1 VTYSLGLVGCA
12 RREAF
17 APLVLIST
25 PFLWTIWHVI
35 LDCRSSVLPSNH
47 QCQGCYVLNVI
58 SDIHVLSPRRAILAT
73 FNNQSSC
80 LSSCSHS
87 SSVIRSGLSILV
99 IRDVWASCCGCGE
112 VALSLTLHRE
122 FQSFEAAEWWN
133 QEPPGAIRLVTQ
145 L

>member
-1 VTYSLGLVGCA
+1 VTHSLGLVGCA

-17 APLVLIST
+17 APFSVDFNPISVDNMARIT
-25 PFLWTIWHVI
+25 RLQVKCP
-35 LDCRSSVLPSNH
+35 NH
-47 QCQGCYVLNVI
+47 QCQGCYVLDII
-58 SDIHVLSPRRAILAT
+58 SNIHILSPRRAILAT
-73 FNNQSSC
+73 FNNQSSR

-99 IRDVWASCCGCGE
+99 IRDVWASCCGCWE